1 MGWISV
7 SWTKNRLDGLLLRLY
22 RHGYTPTLIG
32 FEQLLRD
39 ADEALFQKV
48 LNVEHCLN

>member
-1 MGWISV
+1 
-7 SWTKNRLDGLLLRLY
+7 
-22 RHGYTPTLIG
+22 LIG

-48 LNVEHCLN
+48 LNVEHCLNNLLPGHWSEVSPNGS